1 MLHVLD
7 LYYKVAIF
15 QLALEACTSHVVDWY
30 YKVAIFE
37 LELEA
42 CTSCT
47 RPEVSLKSVSQF
59 RSVAQK
65 CRSEVSMS
73 SVDQS
78 IQECWSA
85 VLLKLSIR
93 SVNQKCGSKVS
104 LKRVAQKCW
113 SKVWFRSADQVSL
126 RKFAQK
132 CQF

>member
-47 RPEVSLKSVSQF
+47 RLALQSCDFPETCTSCATL
-59 RSVAQK
+59 
-65 CRSEVSMS
+65 
-73 SVDQS
+73 
-78 IQECWSA
+78 
-85 VLLKLSIR
+85 VLHSCDFPAR
-93 SVNQKCGSKVS
+93 AGNQY
-104 LKRVAQKCW
+104 
-113 SKVWFRSADQVSL
+113 
-126 RKFAQK
+126 FAQ
-132 CQF
+132 